1 MGHVVGE
8 IYSKVGFD
16 SHFSQF
22 LATKKANSHISCCF
36 LIKKNSL
43 TGPPHSFL

>member
-22 LATKKANSHISCCF
+22 LATKKPILISLAVF
-36 LIKKNSL
+36 
-43 TGPPHSFL
+43 